1 MRGKVWKVLNLR
13 VKFGVKVSRC
23 GKFALLPMSRGGL
36 PLHAVYDVYDLV
48 A

>member
-1 MRGKVWKVLNLR
+1 MR
-13 VKFGVKVSRC
+13 VKFGVKASRR

-36 PLHAVYDVYDLV
+36 PLHAVYDVYDLF